1 MNNTLQGNI
10 INLIIDEEGKSR
22 MGYFG
27 GQLKEAA
34 NQYQFTSPCISKLW
48 KITELH
54 SSQRNLLMYVC
65 QSDPKYSPS
74 SLTATV
80 LSVSPK

>member
-1 MNNTLQGNI
+1 MDDNLQGSM
-10 INLIIDEEGKSR
+10 INLIIDEDGGST

-54 SSQRNLLMYVC
+54 SAQRNLLTYVC
-65 QSDPKYSPS
+65 LSDPKYSLS
-74 SLTATV
+74 SQLC
-80 LSVSPK
+80 